1 MRNYRIFLTVIVLLL
16 LSACS
21 KPLPAERQSYV
32 GHWRD
37 DEGNI
42 NLIIHQ
48 TGEVNYERKTGSTSV
63 SVNAPLKEFQGDDF
77 VVGIGF
83 MTTTF
88 KVSAPPEEKEGK
100 WQMVVDDVRLTKI

>member
-1 MRNYRIFLTVIVLLL
+1 MRNHKIFFIVIFLLL

-21 KPLPAERQSYV
+21 KPLPAERQGYV
-32 GHWRD
+32 GHWRN

-42 NLIIHQ
+42 NLVIHQ

-63 SVNAPLKEFQGDDF
+63 TVNAPLKEFQGDDF

-83 MTTTF
+83 VTTVF
-88 KVSAPPEEKEGK
+88 KVSEPPSEKEGK
-100 WQMVVDDVRLTKI
+100 WQMVVDGVRLTKI